1 MRERDSIC
9 TKPWRIAVERD
20 SVFDS
25 YPSEL
30 VPRSVDLEIKA
41 HGSAFLHC
49 GYRVFRK
56 LWLLL
61 LTTLLISEFINSVK
75 KNGFC
80 ERT

>member
-41 HGSAFLHC
+41 HGSAFSP
-49 GYRVFRK
+49 
-56 LWLLL
+56 LWLQGFQEAVASLGHD
-61 LTTLLISEFINSVK
+61 FINI
-75 KNGFC
+75 
-80 ERT
+80 RIH